1 MDALFTKTAKGYDE
15 VETKAGGL
23 PPVLRRVLIFV
34 NGKRN
39 LDELKTLPRVDDLQQ
54 ALLQLEQDGYIYR
67 ASNADSPTTL
77 VSPAVAVITT
87 PPAGSAPVP
96 VPVSEGEFRP
106 LPPINSP
113 LHIQQLRNFMSNTL
127 SVFVGSFGSSALLG
141 RLQNAQTHAEFRSLF
156 PEWYTAI
163 TGSRDGRREAD
174 KLRAELLKLI

>member
-1 MDALFTKTAKGYDE
+1 MDALYTKTAKGYDE

-54 ALLQLEQDGYIYR
+54 VLLQLEQDGYIYR
-67 ASNADSPTTL
+67 TSNTDRTNHAPAP
-77 VSPAVAVITT
+77 SPAAVASPETV
-87 PPAGSAPVP
+87 PAT
-96 VPVSEGEFRP
+96 VPVSDGEFRP
-106 LPPINSP
+106 LPATNSP
-113 LHIQQLRNFMSNTL
+113 LHIQQVRNFMSNTL

-141 RLQNAQTHAEFRSLF
+141 RLQNAQTHAEFRHLF

>member
-1 MDALFTKTAKGYDE
+1 MDALYTKTAKGYDE

-39 LDELKTLPRVDDLQQ
+39 IDELKTLPRVDNLQQ

-67 ASNADSPTTL
+67 ASSTNRTPTP
-77 VSPAVAVITT
+77 SPAAAVASPETV
-87 PPAGSAPVP
+87 PAT
-96 VPVSEGEFRP
+96 VPVSDGEFRP
-106 LPPINSP
+106 LPPTNSP
-113 LHIQQLRNFMSNTL
+113 LHIQQVRNFMSNTL

-141 RLQNAQTHAEFRSLF
+141 RLQNAQTHADFRSLF
-156 PEWYTAI
+156 SEWYTAI

>member
-23 PPVLRRVLIFV
+23 PPVLRRLLIFV

-39 LDELKTLPRVDDLQQ
+39 LDELKTLPRVDNLQQ

-67 ASNADSPTTL
+67 ASNTGSLPT
-77 VSPAVAVITT
+77 VAVVT
-87 PPAGSAPVP
+87 PPPAEPAPVH

-163 TGSRDGRREAD
+163 MGSRDGRREAD